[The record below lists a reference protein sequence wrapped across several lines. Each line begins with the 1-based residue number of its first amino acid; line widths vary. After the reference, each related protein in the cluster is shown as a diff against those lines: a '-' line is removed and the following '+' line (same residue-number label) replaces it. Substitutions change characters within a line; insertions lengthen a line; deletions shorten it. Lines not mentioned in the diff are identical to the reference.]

1 MTRNKSALRPTQTPH
16 GCFTQANLRSA
27 ASTRRSVTARA
38 GTKRR
43 VHLVPECVVGKN
55 MCTSAGREVGGLDN
69 LPRLLYRSKQAT
81 SRAIAI
87 LLCPTYHLQ
96 WHTRAHKKHAHI
108 HWGGTS
114 ERYEDGGSAHCW
126 MLPSTSFHSYERR
139 GWSPHGGLAGEGRC
153 KCVCAHLPPREDQ
166 CRKFPLGDVVL
177 WNVPNAGSEEPL
189 FKKKMLWKTLGN
201 DIFFQWEGWG

>member
-1 MTRNKSALRPTQTPH
+1 MTRNKSALRPTQTPR

-27 ASTRRSVTARA
+27 ASTRRSIKARA

-55 MCTSAGREVGGLDN
+55 MYTSAGREVGGLDN

-81 SRAIAI
+81 SRTIAI
-87 LLCPTYHLQ
+87 LPCPTYRLQ
-96 WHTRAHKKHAHI
+96 WHTRAHKKHARI

-126 MLPSTSFHSYERR
+126 MLPSTSFHSYKRR
-139 GWSPHGGLAGEGRC
+139 GAEPSRRSGRRGALQM
-153 KCVCAHLPPREDQ
+153 CVRAPPPTRGPVQ
-166 CRKFPLGDVVL
+166 KILTVVL
-177 WNVPNAGSEEPL
+177 WNVSNAGSEEPL
-189 FKKKMLWKTLGN
+189 FKKRRKKKSLENAWKLSVGRVG
-201 DIFFQWEGWG
+201 IS